1 VSNLSNKIEAS
12 HKTLYQVLN
21 EQKYSVD
28 YFQREYS
35 WQKIHIQQLV
45 IDLTS
50 AFLNEYIQ
58 GDARKD
64 VQNYN
69 SYYLGPFVVS
79 ASEDGSLSIIDGQQR
94 LTSLTLFLIF
104 LNHFQKDLNENL
116 TISSMI
122 FSEKFGEKTFNIQVE
137 ERLACF
143 NALFE
148 EGKFASVDSDE
159 SSLNMAARYEDI
171 TEVFPNEITTCFA
184 NFIDWLKEKVIL
196 VQITAYS
203 DENAYT
209 IFETM
214 NDRGLNLTPSEML
227 KGFLLSKFS
236 DKNKRKKADEYW
248 KAEIQNLKSFD
259 KNEDQKFFQSWFRAQ
274 YADTIRQGSAGSKNE
289 DFEKIGTRFHSWL
302 RDNPEKVNLNNSDTE
317 SYESFVNIRFKFFL
331 KAYLII
337 LNAQKNLTE
346 GLEHVFY
353 IHRWGI
359 APTLSIPL
367 MLAPLKLTD
376 DMNDIKQKID
386 LVARYIETFSVRRS
400 LNFKLFS
407 ATSIRYTMYSLVK
420 EIRQQDFEDLR
431 KILSEKLAKMEQK
444 IDGILGFRLHGQN
457 YRFVKF
463 LLTRI
468 TVFIEQISGMQTNFV
483 QYYEPSK
490 GKPFEVEHIWANKY
504 ERHQGTFADKR
515 SFEDYRNRIG
525 DLILLPNGT
534 NQSFRDM
541 FVYEKIPHYLKENLL
556 AQSLNESSYINNPNF
571 TNAKN
576 EFKLSFQSYNVEAL
590 RTLDNKELFV
600 KEYID
605 QRQKLYLEISE
616 KIWGDFW
623 KLDSLEGSHR
633 TKSI

>member
-1 VSNLSNKIEAS
+1 MYVSNLSNKIEAS
-12 HKTLYQVLN
+12 HQSLYQVLN
-21 EQKYSVD
+21 EKKYSVD

-35 WQKIHIQQLV
+35 WQKTHIQQLV

-50 AFLNEYIQ
+50 AFLNEYTPK
-58 GDARKD
+58 DVRKD

-79 ASEDGSLSIIDGQQR
+79 ATEDGSLSIIDGQQR

-104 LNHFQKDLNENL
+104 LNHYQKELGENL
-116 TISSMI
+116 NIAPMI

-148 EGKFASVDSDE
+148 TGKFTDSNADE

-171 TEVFPNEITTCFA
+171 TEVFPNEIITCFA

-248 KAEIQNLKSFD
+248 KSEIQNLKSFD

-274 YADTIRQGSAGSKNE
+274 YADSIRQGSAGSKNE

-302 RDNPEKVNLNNSDTE
+302 RDNPEKVDLDNSSIA
-317 SYESFVNIRFKFFL
+317 SYESFVDVRFKFFL
-331 KAYLII
+331 NAYLII
-337 LNAQKNLTE
+337 LNAQRNLTN

-376 DMNDIKQKID
+376 NDTIVKQKID

-420 EIRQQDFEDLR
+420 EIRQQDFEELR
-431 KILSEKLAKMEQK
+431 SILSEKLAKMEQK
-444 IDGILGFRLHGQN
+444 IDGVLGFRLHGQN

-463 LLTRI
+463 LLARI

-504 ERHQGTFADKR
+504 ERHQGAFADKR

-525 DLILLPNGT
+525 GLILLPNGT
-534 NQSFRDM
+534 NQSFKDM

-556 AQSLNESSYINNPNF
+556 AQSLNEDTYKNNPNF
-571 TNAKN
+571 MNAKN
-576 EFKLSFQSYNVEAL
+576 NYKLSFQSYNIEAL
-590 RTLDNKELFV
+590 KNSENKELFS

-616 KIWGDFW
+616 QIWGDFW
-623 KLDSLEGSHR
+623 KVNS
-633 TKSI
+633 

>member
-1 VSNLSNKIEAS
+1 MSNLSNKIEAS
-12 HKTLYQVLN
+12 HQSLYQVLN
-21 EQKYSVD
+21 EKKYSVD

-35 WQKIHIQQLV
+35 WQKTHIQQLV

-50 AFLNEYIQ
+50 AFLNEYTPK
-58 GDARKD
+58 DKRKD

-79 ASEDGSLSIIDGQQR
+79 ATEDGSLSIIDGQQR

-104 LNHFQKDLNENL
+104 LNHYQKELGENL
-116 TISSMI
+116 NIAPMI

-148 EGKFASVDSDE
+148 TGKFTDSNADE

-171 TEVFPNEITTCFA
+171 TEVFPNEIITCFA

-248 KAEIQNLKSFD
+248 KSEIQNLKSFD

-274 YADTIRQGSAGSKNE
+274 YADSIRQGSAGSKNE

-302 RDNPEKVNLNNSDTE
+302 RDNPEKVDLDNSSIA
-317 SYESFVNIRFKFFL
+317 SYESFVDVRFKFFL
-331 KAYLII
+331 NSYLII
-337 LNAQKNLTE
+337 LNAQRNLTN

-376 DMNDIKQKID
+376 NDTIVKQKID

-420 EIRQQDFEDLR
+420 EIRQQDFEELR
-431 KILSEKLAKMEQK
+431 SILSEKLAKMEQK
-444 IDGILGFRLHGQN
+444 IDGVLGFRLHGQN

-463 LLTRI
+463 LLARI

-525 DLILLPNGT
+525 GLILLPNGT
-534 NQSFRDM
+534 NQSFKDM

-556 AQSLNESSYINNPNF
+556 AQSLNEDTYKNNPNF
-571 TNAKN
+571 MNAKN
-576 EFKLSFQSYNVEAL
+576 NYKLSFQSYNIEAL
-590 RTLDNKELFV
+590 KNSENKELFS

-616 KIWGDFW
+616 QIWGDFW
-623 KLDSLEGSHR
+623 KVNS
-633 TKSI
+633 